1 MRERFRKGRD
11 AVVPRLRNIPGVTID
26 EPRAAFYAF
35 FRVDGIDDTLEYCK
49 RLYAATNVGIAPG
62 AAFGPEGEGWLRLCF
77 ASDVKRLAV
86 AMERLE
92 QFMAAKRCAPEAAA
106 PRAPRRG
113 GAPTP
118 GPRRGG
124 AGPDG

>member
-35 FRVDGIDDTLEYCK
+35 FRVDGVDDTLEYCK

-77 ASDVKRLAV
+77 ASDVKRLEV
-86 AMERLE
+86 AMDRLRSEERRVGKEGVSKWKL
-92 QFMAAKRCAPEAAA
+92 
-106 PRAPRRG
+106 RG
-113 GAPTP
+113 SPAH
-118 GPRRGG
+118 
-124 AGPDG
+124 